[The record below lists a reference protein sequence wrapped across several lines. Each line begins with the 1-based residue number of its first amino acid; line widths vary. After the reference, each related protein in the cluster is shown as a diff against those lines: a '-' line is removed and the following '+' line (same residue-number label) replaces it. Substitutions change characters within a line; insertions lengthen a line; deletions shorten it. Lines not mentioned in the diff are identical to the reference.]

1 MNTWS
6 LSRAALSLC
15 IAALFLVACGGSQ
28 ALVTPALVTS
38 STRTTH
44 RGPAPSFQ
52 VLYSFGS
59 DSDGANPDAGL
70 LNLRGTLYGTTHFGG
85 AYDSGSV
92 YSISTTGTE
101 KVLHS
106 FGSGS
111 DGAIA
116 IAGLLN
122 VKGTL
127 YGTTGGGGASTKG
140 TVYRISTSGTEK
152 VLHSFGSGFDGATPY
167 AGLLDVKGTL
177 YGTTL
182 GGGASAVG
190 TVYRISMTTGK
201 EKVLH
206 SFGSAFD
213 GANPYAALID
223 VNGTLYG
230 TTYFG
235 GASRRGPA
243 HSVSPTGTVYSISP
257 AGTEKVL
264 HSFGYFFGVPDGDTP
279 AAGLLNV
286 GGTLYGTTYHGGLYG
301 SGTVYSINT
310 TGAEKVLHSFGSGS
324 DGATPIAGLL
334 NVNGTLYGTTYVGG
348 AHGSGTVYS
357 ISTTG
362 KEKVLHSFGSGSDG
376 AMPKA
381 RLLNVNG
388 TLYGTTYYGGA
399 YGNGTV
405 FLLRP

>member
-1 MNTWS
+1 MKTCS
-6 LSRAALSLC
+6 LSRATPSLC

-28 ALVTPALVTS
+28 AHVTPALVTS

-44 RGPAPSFQ
+44 SGSTLSFQ

-59 DSDGANPDAGL
+59 GSDGANPDAGL
-70 LNLRGTLYGTTHFGG
+70 LNVGGTLYGTTHSGG
-85 AYDSGSV
+85 AYGSGSV
-92 YSISTTGTE
+92 YSISTTGAE

-127 YGTTGGGGASTKG
+127 YGTTGGGGANAKG
-140 TVYRISTSGTEK
+140 TVYRINTSGTEK
-152 VLHSFGSGFDGATPY
+152 VLYSFGSGFDGATPY
-167 AGLLDVKGTL
+167 AGLLNVKGTL

-182 GGGASAVG
+182 GGGASAKG

-206 SFGSAFD
+206 SFGSGFD
-213 GANPYAALID
+213 GANPYAGLID

-230 TTYFG
+230 TTYYG
-235 GASRRGPA
+235 GAGVRGPV
-243 HSVSPTGTVYSISP
+243 HSISPTGTVYSIST
-257 AGTEKVL
+257 AGTERVL

-279 AAGLLNV
+279 AAGLVNV
-286 GGTLYGTTYHGGLYG
+286 GGTLYGTTVHGGAYFY
-301 SGTVYSINT
+301 GTVYSIST
-310 TGAEKVLHSFGSGS
+310 TGVEKVLHSFGSGS
-324 DGATPIAGLL
+324 DGATPVAGLL

-348 AHGSGTVYS
+348 AYDSGTVYS

-362 KEKVLHSFGSGSDG
+362 TEKVLHSFGSGSDG
-376 AMPKA
+376 DRPEAP
-381 RLLNVNG
+381 LLNVDG